1 MNFKT
6 YAIKE
11 GYKHRDSYTH
21 YSDIGYE
28 DQYQDEVYQTALRVF
43 KDNELKTVFDVG
55 CGSAFKLRKY
65 FSKEEFTGAE
75 IEPTLSWLKSEYP
88 ENNWVRSDFSNPI
101 ETDLFICSDVIE
113 HLVDPD
119 MLLDF
124 FEKSKFKFI
133 VLSTPERDKVQFFQ
147 RGYLWN
153 GPPSNKAHV
162 REWNFFEFKNY
173 ISPRFNIVEHFM
185 SKNKAEP
192 SPMCQ
197 IVVIEK

>member
-11 GYKHRDSYTH
+11 GYTHRTSYTH
-21 YSDIGYE
+21 HSDIGYE
-28 DQYQDEVYQTALRVF
+28 DQYQDEVYQTALRIF
-43 KDNELKTVFDVG
+43 KDNNLKTVFDVG

-65 FSKEEFTGAE
+65 FSEEKFTGAE
-75 IEPTLSWLKSEYP
+75 IEPTLGWLKNTYP
-88 ENNWVRSDFSNPI
+88 NDEWVKSDFSNLI

-124 FEKSKFKFI
+124 FQKSQFKFI
-133 VLSTPERDKVQFFQ
+133 VLSTPERDKVQLYQ
-147 RGYLWN
+147 RGYLWT
-153 GPPSNKAHV
+153 GPPSNRAHV
-162 REWNFFEFKNY
+162 REWNFSEFKNY
-173 ISPRFNIVEHFM
+173 ISARFDVVEHFM

-197 IVVIEK
+197 IMVIKK